1 MEKKKELPLRLNV
14 GIVLLNNKNKIFIA
28 KRIDLNDGI
37 LPNLTNKEKFW
48 QMPQGGIDINE
59 NFIEAAKRELAEE
72 TNVKSVKLIKEV
84 DGWLKYYFPP
94 DLQKKIW
101 NGKYAGQKQKWF
113 IMRFEGNDNEINI
126 KTENPEFLD
135 WKWIQISKLV
145 DIAIHFKVH
154 IYKKLVEELN
164 SLNFN

>member
-1 MEKKKELPLRLNV
+1 MEKNKELPLRLNV
-14 GIVLLNNKNKIFIA
+14 GIVLVNNKNKIFVA
-28 KRIDLNDGI
+28 KRIDLNNGI

-72 TNVKSVKLIKEV
+72 TNVKSTKLIKEV

-126 KTENPEFLD
+126 KTKNPEFLD

-145 DIAIHFKVH
+145 DTAIHFKVH

>member
-1 MEKKKELPLRLNV
+1 MEKNKELPLRLNV
-14 GIVLLNNKNKIFIA
+14 GIVLVNNKNKIFVA
-28 KRIDLNDGI
+28 KRIDLNNGI

-94 DLQKKIW
+94 DIQKKCGMA
-101 NGKYAGQKQKWF
+101 N
-113 IMRFEGNDNEINI
+113 MRVKNKSG
-126 KTENPEFLD
+126 L
-135 WKWIQISKLV
+135 
-145 DIAIHFKVH
+145 
-154 IYKKLVEELN
+154 
-164 SLNFN
+164 